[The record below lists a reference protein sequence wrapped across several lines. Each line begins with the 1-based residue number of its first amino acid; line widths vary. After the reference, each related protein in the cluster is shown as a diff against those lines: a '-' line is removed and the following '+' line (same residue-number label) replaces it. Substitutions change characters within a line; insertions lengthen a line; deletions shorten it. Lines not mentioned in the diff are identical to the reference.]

1 MFDAIFELGQ
11 RPDLIP
17 TNMSSGSTSTVG
29 IKTGDELTR
38 VPRIKLE
45 QSYAIDPVVFNI
57 INKYVYGILQNEY
70 EISTDN
76 PADQDRIDAF
86 EKRIR
91 LRDIVLPKMTQNM
104 CIYGHSWNEIIC
116 GEETGAILRLD
127 ARDPKYMDIAKGG
140 FPGSTYPLV
149 DKFGEPEYYVQYISH
164 NRKPADASRLIEVF
178 GQKAIRYET
187 EEVLHTNLF
196 TLGDTNEGI
205 GLIEPMFK
213 SINDKWELEHSTKG
227 AIKRI
232 GNPIIFASVGNERVF
247 PTKQIIDQVTER
259 FKNITSRTG
268 FAIPNYVEPKL
279 LETKKPNKLTENLD
293 YYNNQI
299 IAGGG
304 LPESLSTGQ
313 GQGANEHTL
322 DSLMNSLKGAFMMIQ
337 MNISEAFESQ
347 VFPILAESEGLSD
360 IPTFKW
366 KELTV
371 PVFTSESDAKQGKDK
386 KPVESKPDEEDEDSE

>member
-11 RPDLIP
+11 RQDLFP
-17 TNMSSGSTSTVG
+17 TQMSEGTTSTVG

-38 VPRIKLE
+38 VPRISLE
-45 QSYAIDPVVFNI
+45 QSYATDPVAFNI
-57 INKYVYGILQNEY
+57 INKYIYGILQNEFT
-70 EISTDN
+70 ISTGN
-76 PADQDRIDAF
+76 SEDQQKIDDF
-86 EKRIR
+86 CKRIR
-91 LRDIVLPKMTQNM
+91 LRDVVLPKMVQNM
-104 CIYGHSWNEIIC
+104 CIYGTCWNEIIL
-116 GEETGAILRLD
+116 GEDTGAILRVD

-149 DKFGEPEYYVQYISH
+149 DKMGDPQYYVQYIRYE
-164 NRKPADASRLIEVF
+164 RKPADPSRLIQVF
-178 GQKAIRYET
+178 GQKAIKYMT
-187 EEVLHTNLF
+187 QEVLQVNLF

-205 GLIEPMFK
+205 GMIEPMFK
-213 SINDKWELEHSTKG
+213 SIKDKWEIEDSTKA

-279 LETKKPNKLTENLD
+279 LESKKPNKLTDNLE

-299 IAGGG
+299 IAAGG

-322 DSLMNSLKGAFMMIQ
+322 DSLMNALKGAFMLIQ
-337 MNISEAFESQ
+337 MNIAEGFETQ
-347 VFPILAESEGLSD
+347 VFPILKESESLTD

-366 KELTV
+366 KEITQ
-371 PVFTSESDAKQGKDK
+371 PIFTSEDERKQATKQVESQPDK
-386 KPVESKPDEEDEDSE
+386 KVGVEDGE